1 MEINHMD
8 NEEILRYLIGRKEG
22 TYTQKQATIKG
33 TQEIEEME
41 TSEIEDT
48 YNSFVEYDE
57 VFDEG
62 ISACYVWQ
70 LLILPDFKYPLLPE
84 NPYTDADDQSIWID
98 AFSQALGDVKGFS
111 DEERD
116 EIELLLKQR
125 VGFE

>member
-1 MEINHMD
+1 
-8 NEEILRYLIGRKEG
+8 LYFL
-22 TYTQKQATIKG
+22 
-33 TQEIEEME
+33 
-41 TSEIEDT
+41 
-48 YNSFVEYDE
+48 FL
-57 VFDEG
+57 
-62 ISACYVWQ
+62 WQ

-125 VGFE
+125 VGLE